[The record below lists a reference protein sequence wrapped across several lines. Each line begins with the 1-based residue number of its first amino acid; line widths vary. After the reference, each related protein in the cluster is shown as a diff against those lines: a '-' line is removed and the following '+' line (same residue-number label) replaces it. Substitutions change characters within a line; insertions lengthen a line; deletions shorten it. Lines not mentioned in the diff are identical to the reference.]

1 MIRRAEPTDMDA
13 VFEIRRIVFIEG
25 QNVPVHEER
34 DGKDADAIH
43 LIAFDADK
51 PVGTARLLLQ
61 DGTGKIGRVAVLAEM
76 RGKGMGKAIME
87 AALAEL
93 RAEGVPR
100 AKLAA
105 QTHALPFYEALGF
118 VAEGPE
124 FLDAGILHRDMTRA
138 L

>member
-1 MIRRAEPTDMDA
+1 MIRRAGADDMDA

-25 QNVPVHEER
+25 QNVPEHEER
-34 DGKDADAIH
+34 DGKDGDAIH
-43 LIAFDADK
+43 LVAFDNAR

-61 DGTGKIGRVAVLAEM
+61 DGVGKIGRVAVLAEM
-76 RGKGMGKAIME
+76 QGRGLGKAIMQ
-87 AALAEL
+87 AAIDEL
-93 RAEGVPR
+93 RREGVTT

-105 QTHALPFYEALGF
+105 QTHALGFYEALGF

-124 FLDAGILHRDMTRA
+124 FLDAGILHRNMTRP

>member
-1 MIRRAEPTDMDA
+1 MIRRARVDDMSD

-25 QNVPVHEER
+25 QNVPEEEER

-43 LIAFDADK
+43 LIALEDGK
-51 PVGTARLLLQ
+51 PVGTARLLIK
-61 DGTGKIGRVAVLAEM
+61 GATGKIGRVAVLAEM
-76 RGKGMGKAIME
+76 RGKGLGKAIMDV
-87 AALAEL
+87 ALEEL
-93 RAEGVPR
+93 RKEGIAK
-100 AKLAA
+100 AKLSA
-105 QTHALPFYEALGF
+105 QTHALEFYEALGF

>member
-1 MIRRAEPTDMDA
+1 MIRRAGPADMDA
-13 VFEIRRIVFIEG
+13 VFDIRRVVFIEG
-25 QNVPVHEER
+25 QNVPEHEER
-34 DGKDADAIH
+34 DGKDAEAIH
-43 LIAFDADK
+43 LIAFDGEK
-51 PVGTARLLLQ
+51 PVGTARLLVNE
-61 DGTGKIGRVAVLAEM
+61 GVGKIGRVAVLAEM
-76 RGKGMGKAIME
+76 RGKGTGKAIML

-93 RAEGVPR
+93 RKEGAAK

-105 QTHALPFYEALGF
+105 QTHALAFYEALGF